1 MHVDFINQQLE
12 ERSGDSLSLQ
22 NQMTV
27 THSAVFDTITQTTFE
42 TVICELPYEKLLEAF
57 ENLIR
62 PLLRRIKKNIKESD
76 VLMVVRDTHLT
87 KLLSSEQLTGSV
99 PKEVVQ

>member
-1 MHVDFINQQLE
+1 MHVDLINQQLE

-27 THSAVFDTITQTTFE
+27 THSAVFDTITQTAFE

-57 ENLIR
+57 ENPSVQISSLFLKDIVAR
-62 PLLRRIKKNIKESD
+62 FSSYYARQGQPDIDYEKVQI
-76 VLMVVRDTHLT
+76 VVD
-87 KLLSSEQLTGSV
+87 
-99 PKEVVQ
+99 